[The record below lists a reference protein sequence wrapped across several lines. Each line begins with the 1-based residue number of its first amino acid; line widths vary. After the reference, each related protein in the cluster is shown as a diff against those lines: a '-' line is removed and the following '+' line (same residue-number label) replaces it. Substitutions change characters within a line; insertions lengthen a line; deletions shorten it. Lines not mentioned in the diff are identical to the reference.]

1 MFDDFIVRAFAAGI
15 GLAFITGPLG
25 CFIVWRRLS
34 YFGDTIAHSAL
45 LGVVIAYALDFNL
58 IIAVFVVSC
67 LLALSLLFLQ
77 RRTNLPD
84 DALLGLLAHSVLAIG
99 LVLLGILSFI
109 RIDLMGLLF
118 GDILSVNVTDLLF
131 VWIGGSIV
139 LIVLILIWRPLFAGT
154 VNLELAKAE
163 GLNPD
168 LANAIFTLLI
178 ASVIAISIKIVGILL
193 ITGLLIIPASASRNL
208 SSTPVQMA
216 IISSIIG
223 VASVVLGIQTSMI
236 WNTPTGPTIL
246 TITLLAGLTVPMV
259 VFAQSQPIV
268 VLEYPNQSASG
279 NLDSNNPFVID
290 ANYTA
295 KHKVLPNETLSHV
308 IAKHYANSGL
318 NLKFIEMAIVAANRK
333 AFVRGNPNF
342 LYADKTLHLPSLN
355 EIQNMILGKN
365 KVNAGSGGGSSQS
378 DQIYFIGG

>member
-208 SSTPVQMA
+208 SSTPIQMA

-223 VASVVLGIQTSMI
+223 VSSVVLGIQTSMI

-246 TITLLAGLTVPMV
+246 TITLGVFILTLLPLKKLLI
-259 VFAQSQPIV
+259 SKKKIE
-268 VLEYPNQSASG
+268 L
-279 NLDSNNPFVID
+279 LD
-290 ANYTA
+290 
-295 KHKVLPNETLSHV
+295 K
-308 IAKHYANSGL
+308 
-318 NLKFIEMAIVAANRK
+318 R
-333 AFVRGNPNF
+333 
-342 LYADKTLHLPSLN
+342 
-355 EIQNMILGKN
+355 
-365 KVNAGSGGGSSQS
+365 
-378 DQIYFIGG
+378 

>member
-131 VWIGGSIV
+131 VWIGGGIV

-208 SSTPVQMA
+208 SSTPIQMA

-223 VASVVLGIQTSMI
+223 LASVVLGIQTSMI

-246 TITLLAGLTVPMV
+246 TITLGVFILTLLPLKKLLI
-259 VFAQSQPIV
+259 SKKKIE
-268 VLEYPNQSASG
+268 L
-279 NLDSNNPFVID
+279 LD
-290 ANYTA
+290 
-295 KHKVLPNETLSHV
+295 K
-308 IAKHYANSGL
+308 
-318 NLKFIEMAIVAANRK
+318 R
-333 AFVRGNPNF
+333 
-342 LYADKTLHLPSLN
+342 
-355 EIQNMILGKN
+355 
-365 KVNAGSGGGSSQS
+365 
-378 DQIYFIGG
+378 

>member
-34 YFGDTIAHSAL
+34 YFGDTIAHTAL
-45 LGVVIAYALDFNL
+45 LGVVIAYALDFN
-58 IIAVFVVSC
+58 IIIGVFVVSC

-131 VWIGGSIV
+131 VWIGGGIV

-208 SSTPVQMA
+208 SSTPIQMV

-246 TITLLAGLTVPMV
+246 TITLGVFILTLLPLKKLLI
-259 VFAQSQPIV
+259 SKKKIE
-268 VLEYPNQSASG
+268 L
-279 NLDSNNPFVID
+279 LD
-290 ANYTA
+290 
-295 KHKVLPNETLSHV
+295 K
-308 IAKHYANSGL
+308 
-318 NLKFIEMAIVAANRK
+318 R
-333 AFVRGNPNF
+333 
-342 LYADKTLHLPSLN
+342 
-355 EIQNMILGKN
+355 
-365 KVNAGSGGGSSQS
+365 
-378 DQIYFIGG
+378 

>member
-45 LGVVIAYALDFNL
+45 LGVVIAYALDFNI

-131 VWIGGSIV
+131 VWIGGGIV

-208 SSTPVQMA
+208 SSTPIQMA

-246 TITLLAGLTVPMV
+246 TITLGVFILT
-259 VFAQSQPIV
+259 
-268 VLEYPNQSASG
+268 L
-279 NLDSNNPFVID
+279 
-290 ANYTA
+290 
-295 KHKVLPNETLSHV
+295 LP
-308 IAKHYANSGL
+308 
-318 NLKFIEMAIVAANRK
+318 LKKLLISKKKIEL
-333 AFVRGNPNF
+333 F
-342 LYADKTLHLPSLN
+342 DKR
-355 EIQNMILGKN
+355 
-365 KVNAGSGGGSSQS
+365 
-378 DQIYFIGG
+378 

>member
-1 MFDDFIVRAFAAGI
+1 MPMFDDFIFRAFAAGI
-15 GLAFITGPLG
+15 GLALITGPLG

-45 LGVVIAYALDFNL
+45 LGVVIAYALNFNL
-58 IIAVFVVSC
+58 IISVFAVSC
-67 LLALSLLFLQ
+67 FIALSLLFLQ
-77 RRTNLPD
+77 RKTSLPD

-118 GDILSVNVTDLLF
+118 GDILSVNVTDLMF

-168 LANAIFTLLI
+168 LANAIFTVLI

-193 ITGLLIIPASASRNL
+193 ITGLLIIPAAASRNL
-208 SSTPVQMA
+208 SSTPIQMA

-223 VASVVLGIQTSMI
+223 VACVFLGLQSSMI
-236 WNTPTGPTIL
+236 WNSPSGPTIL
-246 TITLLAGLTVPMV
+246 AIALGVFILTLLPLKKLLI
-259 VFAQSQPIV
+259 SKKKI
-268 VLEYPNQSASG
+268 E
-279 NLDSNNPFVID
+279 
-290 ANYTA
+290 
-295 KHKVLPNETLSHV
+295 
-308 IAKHYANSGL
+308 L
-318 NLKFIEMAIVAANRK
+318 N
-333 AFVRGNPNF
+333 
-342 LYADKTLHLPSLN
+342 KT
-355 EIQNMILGKN
+355 
-365 KVNAGSGGGSSQS
+365 
-378 DQIYFIGG
+378 

>member
-131 VWIGGSIV
+131 VWIGGGIV

-208 SSTPVQMA
+208 SSTPIQMA

-246 TITLLAGLTVPMV
+246 TITLGVFILT
-259 VFAQSQPIV
+259 
-268 VLEYPNQSASG
+268 L
-279 NLDSNNPFVID
+279 
-290 ANYTA
+290 
-295 KHKVLPNETLSHV
+295 LPLKKLLISKKKIEL
-308 IAKHYANSGL
+308 L
-318 NLKFIEMAIVAANRK
+318 NKR
-333 AFVRGNPNF
+333 
-342 LYADKTLHLPSLN
+342 
-355 EIQNMILGKN
+355 
-365 KVNAGSGGGSSQS
+365 
-378 DQIYFIGG
+378 

>member
-45 LGVVIAYALDFNL
+45 LGVVIAYGLDFNI

-131 VWIGGSIV
+131 VWIGGGIV

-208 SSTPVQMA
+208 SSTPIQMA

-246 TITLLAGLTVPMV
+246 TITLGVFILT
-259 VFAQSQPIV
+259 
-268 VLEYPNQSASG
+268 L
-279 NLDSNNPFVID
+279 
-290 ANYTA
+290 
-295 KHKVLPNETLSHV
+295 LPLKKLLISKKKIELS
-308 IAKHYANSGL
+308 
-318 NLKFIEMAIVAANRK
+318 
-333 AFVRGNPNF
+333 
-342 LYADKTLHLPSLN
+342 DKR
-355 EIQNMILGKN
+355 
-365 KVNAGSGGGSSQS
+365 
-378 DQIYFIGG
+378 

>member
-1 MFDDFIVRAFAAGI
+1 MFDDFIFRAFAAGI
-15 GLAFITGPLG
+15 GLALITGPLG

-45 LGVVIAYALDFNL
+45 LGVVIAYALNFN
-58 IIAVFVVSC
+58 IVIAVFAVSC
-67 LLALSLLFLQ
+67 FIALSLLYLQ

-139 LIVLILIWRPLFAGT
+139 LVVLILIWRPLFAGT
-154 VNLELAKAE
+154 VNLELSKAE

-208 SSTPVQMA
+208 SSTPIQMA
-216 IISSIIG
+216 IISSVIG
-223 VASVVLGIQTSMI
+223 VTCVVLGLQSSMI
-236 WNTPTGPTIL
+236 WNSPTGPTIL
-246 TITLLAGLTVPMV
+246 AIALGVFIITLLPLKKLLI
-259 VFAQSQPIV
+259 SKKKI
-268 VLEYPNQSASG
+268 E
-279 NLDSNNPFVID
+279 
-290 ANYTA
+290 
-295 KHKVLPNETLSHV
+295 LS
-308 IAKHYANSGL
+308 
-318 NLKFIEMAIVAANRK
+318 
-333 AFVRGNPNF
+333 
-342 LYADKTLHLPSLN
+342 DKR
-355 EIQNMILGKN
+355 
-365 KVNAGSGGGSSQS
+365 
-378 DQIYFIGG
+378 

>member
-1 MFDDFIVRAFAAGI
+1 MFDDFFIRALVAGI
-15 GLAFITGPLG
+15 GVALVTGPLG
-25 CFIVWRRLS
+25 CFVIWRRLS

-208 SSTPVQMA
+208 SSTPIQMA

-246 TITLLAGLTVPMV
+246 TITLGVFILT
-259 VFAQSQPIV
+259 
-268 VLEYPNQSASG
+268 L
-279 NLDSNNPFVID
+279 
-290 ANYTA
+290 
-295 KHKVLPNETLSHV
+295 LPLKKLLISKKKIELS
-308 IAKHYANSGL
+308 
-318 NLKFIEMAIVAANRK
+318 
-333 AFVRGNPNF
+333 
-342 LYADKTLHLPSLN
+342 DKR
-355 EIQNMILGKN
+355 
-365 KVNAGSGGGSSQS
+365 
-378 DQIYFIGG
+378 

>member
-34 YFGDTIAHSAL
+34 YFGNTIAHAAL
-45 LGVVIAYALDFNL
+45 LGVVIAYALDFN
-58 IIAVFVVSC
+58 IIIGVFVVSC

-131 VWIGGSIV
+131 VWIGGGIV

-208 SSTPVQMA
+208 SSTPIQMA

-246 TITLLAGLTVPMV
+246 TITLGVFILTLLPLKKLLI
-259 VFAQSQPIV
+259 SKKKIE
-268 VLEYPNQSASG
+268 L
-279 NLDSNNPFVID
+279 LD
-290 ANYTA
+290 
-295 KHKVLPNETLSHV
+295 K
-308 IAKHYANSGL
+308 
-318 NLKFIEMAIVAANRK
+318 R
-333 AFVRGNPNF
+333 
-342 LYADKTLHLPSLN
+342 
-355 EIQNMILGKN
+355 
-365 KVNAGSGGGSSQS
+365 
-378 DQIYFIGG
+378 

>member
-45 LGVVIAYALDFNL
+45 LGVVIAYALDFYL

-139 LIVLILIWRPLFAGT
+139 LIVLIFIWRPLFAGT

-208 SSTPVQMA
+208 SSTPIQMA

-246 TITLLAGLTVPMV
+246 TITLGVFILT
-259 VFAQSQPIV
+259 
-268 VLEYPNQSASG
+268 L
-279 NLDSNNPFVID
+279 
-290 ANYTA
+290 
-295 KHKVLPNETLSHV
+295 LPLKKLLISKKKIELS
-308 IAKHYANSGL
+308 
-318 NLKFIEMAIVAANRK
+318 
-333 AFVRGNPNF
+333 
-342 LYADKTLHLPSLN
+342 DKR
-355 EIQNMILGKN
+355 
-365 KVNAGSGGGSSQS
+365 
-378 DQIYFIGG
+378 

>member
-58 IIAVFVVSC
+58 IIVVFVVSC

-131 VWIGGSIV
+131 VWIGGGIV

-208 SSTPVQMA
+208 SSTPIQMA

-246 TITLLAGLTVPMV
+246 TITLGVFILTLLPLKKLLI
-259 VFAQSQPIV
+259 SKKKIE
-268 VLEYPNQSASG
+268 L
-279 NLDSNNPFVID
+279 LD
-290 ANYTA
+290 
-295 KHKVLPNETLSHV
+295 K
-308 IAKHYANSGL
+308 
-318 NLKFIEMAIVAANRK
+318 R
-333 AFVRGNPNF
+333 
-342 LYADKTLHLPSLN
+342 
-355 EIQNMILGKN
+355 
-365 KVNAGSGGGSSQS
+365 
-378 DQIYFIGG
+378 

>member
-34 YFGDTIAHSAL
+34 YFGDTIAHTAL

-131 VWIGGSIV
+131 VWIGGGIV

-208 SSTPVQMA
+208 SSTLIQMA

-246 TITLLAGLTVPMV
+246 TITLGVFILTLLPLKKLLI
-259 VFAQSQPIV
+259 SKKKIE
-268 VLEYPNQSASG
+268 L
-279 NLDSNNPFVID
+279 LD
-290 ANYTA
+290 
-295 KHKVLPNETLSHV
+295 K
-308 IAKHYANSGL
+308 
-318 NLKFIEMAIVAANRK
+318 R
-333 AFVRGNPNF
+333 
-342 LYADKTLHLPSLN
+342 
-355 EIQNMILGKN
+355 
-365 KVNAGSGGGSSQS
+365 
-378 DQIYFIGG
+378 

>member
-67 LLALSLLFLQ
+67 ILALSLLFLQ

-131 VWIGGSIV
+131 VWIGGGIV
-139 LIVLILIWRPLFAGT
+139 LIVLIFIWRPLFAGT

-208 SSTPVQMA
+208 SSTPIQMA

-246 TITLLAGLTVPMV
+246 TITLGVFILT
-259 VFAQSQPIV
+259 
-268 VLEYPNQSASG
+268 L
-279 NLDSNNPFVID
+279 
-290 ANYTA
+290 
-295 KHKVLPNETLSHV
+295 LPLKKLLISKKKIELS
-308 IAKHYANSGL
+308 
-318 NLKFIEMAIVAANRK
+318 
-333 AFVRGNPNF
+333 
-342 LYADKTLHLPSLN
+342 DKR
-355 EIQNMILGKN
+355 
-365 KVNAGSGGGSSQS
+365 
-378 DQIYFIGG
+378 

>member
-131 VWIGGSIV
+131 VWIGGGIV

-208 SSTPVQMA
+208 SSTPIQMA

-246 TITLLAGLTVPMV
+246 TSTLGVFILTLLPLKKLLI
-259 VFAQSQPIV
+259 SKKKI
-268 VLEYPNQSASG
+268 E
-279 NLDSNNPFVID
+279 
-290 ANYTA
+290 
-295 KHKVLPNETLSHV
+295 LS
-308 IAKHYANSGL
+308 
-318 NLKFIEMAIVAANRK
+318 
-333 AFVRGNPNF
+333 
-342 LYADKTLHLPSLN
+342 DKR
-355 EIQNMILGKN
+355 
-365 KVNAGSGGGSSQS
+365 
-378 DQIYFIGG
+378 

>member
-15 GLAFITGPLG
+15 GLALITGPLG
-25 CFIVWRRLS
+25 WFIDWRRLS

-67 LLALSLLFLQ
+67 VLALSLLFLQ

-118 GDILSVNVTDLLF
+118 GDILSVNFTDLLF
-131 VWIGGSIV
+131 VWIGGGIV

-168 LANAIFTLLI
+168 FANAIFTLLI

-193 ITGLLIIPASASRNL
+193 ITGLLIIPAAASRNL
-208 SSTPVQMA
+208 SSSPIQMA
-216 IISSIIG
+216 ILSSIIG

-246 TITLLAGLTVPMV
+246 TITLG
-259 VFAQSQPIV
+259 VFIA
-268 VLEYPNQSASG
+268 
-279 NLDSNNPFVID
+279 
-290 ANYTA
+290 TM
-295 KHKVLPNETLSHV
+295 LP
-308 IAKHYANSGL
+308 
-318 NLKFIEMAIVAANRK
+318 LKKLLI
-333 AFVRGNPNF
+333 
-342 LYADKTLHLPSLN
+342 S
-355 EIQNMILGKN
+355 KN
-365 KVNAGSGGGSSQS
+365 KIKS
-378 DQIYFIGG
+378 

>member
-67 LLALSLLFLQ
+67 LIALSLLFLQ

-193 ITGLLIIPASASRNL
+193 ITGLLIIPAAASRNL
-208 SSTPVQMA
+208 SSTPIQMA

-223 VASVVLGIQTSMI
+223 VCSVVIGLQTSMI
-236 WNTPTGPTIL
+236 WNTSTGPTIL
-246 TITLLAGLTVPMV
+246 VITLGVFIITLLPLKKLLI
-259 VFAQSQPIV
+259 SKKKI
-268 VLEYPNQSASG
+268 E
-279 NLDSNNPFVID
+279 
-290 ANYTA
+290 
-295 KHKVLPNETLSHV
+295 LS
-308 IAKHYANSGL
+308 
-318 NLKFIEMAIVAANRK
+318 
-333 AFVRGNPNF
+333 
-342 LYADKTLHLPSLN
+342 DKR
-355 EIQNMILGKN
+355 
-365 KVNAGSGGGSSQS
+365 
-378 DQIYFIGG
+378 

>member
-193 ITGLLIIPASASRNL
+193 ITGLLIIPAAASRNL
-208 SSTPVQMA
+208 SSTPIQMA

-223 VASVVLGIQTSMI
+223 VCSVVIGLQTSMI
-236 WNTPTGPTIL
+236 WNTSTGPTIL
-246 TITLLAGLTVPMV
+246 VITLGVFIITLLPLKKLLI
-259 VFAQSQPIV
+259 SKKKI
-268 VLEYPNQSASG
+268 E
-279 NLDSNNPFVID
+279 
-290 ANYTA
+290 
-295 KHKVLPNETLSHV
+295 LS
-308 IAKHYANSGL
+308 
-318 NLKFIEMAIVAANRK
+318 
-333 AFVRGNPNF
+333 
-342 LYADKTLHLPSLN
+342 DKR
-355 EIQNMILGKN
+355 
-365 KVNAGSGGGSSQS
+365 
-378 DQIYFIGG
+378 

>member
-34 YFGDTIAHSAL
+34 YFGDTIAHTAL
-45 LGVVIAYALDFNL
+45 LGVVIAYALDFNI

-84 DALLGLLAHSVLAIG
+84 DALLGLLARSVRAIG

-131 VWIGGSIV
+131 VWIGGGIV

-208 SSTPVQMA
+208 SSTPIQMA

-246 TITLLAGLTVPMV
+246 TITLGVFILTLLPLKKLLI
-259 VFAQSQPIV
+259 SKKKIE
-268 VLEYPNQSASG
+268 L
-279 NLDSNNPFVID
+279 LD
-290 ANYTA
+290 
-295 KHKVLPNETLSHV
+295 K
-308 IAKHYANSGL
+308 
-318 NLKFIEMAIVAANRK
+318 R
-333 AFVRGNPNF
+333 
-342 LYADKTLHLPSLN
+342 
-355 EIQNMILGKN
+355 
-365 KVNAGSGGGSSQS
+365 
-378 DQIYFIGG
+378 